1 LAIEVID
8 SAIVLLM
15 NLSSTGSVTIPIS
28 LFPLMINILLV
39 DDQNL
44 IRQGLKA
51 LLELEPDLQII
62 GEAENGQVAIDLTKE
77 LQPNVVLMDIRMPIM
92 DGVMATKEICRQFPD
107 VNILILTTFDDDTYV
122 SAAIEYGAKGY
133 LLKDTPSEEIAAA
146 IRAVDRGYTHLAPGM
161 IEKVISGRVSEPTI
175 SLPTELADLT
185 PRELEVLK
193 LIAAGANN
201 REIAQKLYISEGT
214 VKNHVTNLLNRL
226 NLRDR
231 TQAAILAKTY
241 LSI

>member
-1 LAIEVID
+1 
-8 SAIVLLM
+8 M
-15 NLSSTGSVTIPIS
+15 IS
-28 LFPLMINILLV
+28 ILLV

-51 LLELEPDLQII
+51 LLELEPDLKVI
-62 GEAENGQVAIDLTKE
+62 GEAENGQLAIECVAK
-77 LQPNVVLMDIRMPIM
+77 LQPNVVLMDIRMPVM
-92 DGVMATKEICRQFPD
+92 DGVTATKEICQQFPQ
-107 VNILILTTFDDDTYV
+107 VHILILTTFDDDTYV
-122 SAAIEYGAKGY
+122 AAAIKYGAKGY

-146 IRAVDRGYTHLAPGM
+146 IRAVDRGYTPLAPGM
-161 IEKVISGRVSEPTI
+161 IEKVISGQVHESEVA
-175 SLPTELADLT
+175 LPPEIAELT

-193 LIAAGANN
+193 LIATGDNN

-231 TQAAILAKTY
+231 TQAAILANTY
-241 LSI
+241 FDR

>member
-1 LAIEVID
+1 
-8 SAIVLLM
+8 
-15 NLSSTGSVTIPIS
+15 
-28 LFPLMINILLV
+28 MIKLVLV

-51 LLELEPDLQII
+51 LLELESDLQIV
-62 GEAENGQVAIDLTKE
+62 GEAENGQVAIDLVQE
-77 LQPNVVLMDIRMPIM
+77 LQPSVVLMDIRMPVM
-92 DGVMATKEICRQFPD
+92 DGVTATKEICQRFPQ

-122 SAAIEYGAKGY
+122 SAAIGHGAKGY

-161 IEKVISGRVSEPTI
+161 MAKVMSGKTSEAVI
-175 SLPTELADLT
+175 VLPLELQELT

-193 LIAAGANN
+193 LIATGANN
-201 REIAQKLYISEGT
+201 KEIAQELYISEGT
-214 VKNHVTNLLNRL
+214 VKNHVTNLLSRL

-241 LSI
+241 LR

>member
-1 LAIEVID
+1 
-8 SAIVLLM
+8 
-15 NLSSTGSVTIPIS
+15 
-28 LFPLMINILLV
+28 MIRLLLV

-51 LLELEPDLQII
+51 LLELEPDLCVV
-62 GEAENGQVAIDLTKE
+62 GEAENGVVAIECVRMLA
-77 LQPNVVLMDIRMPIM
+77 PNVVLMDIRMPVM
-92 DGVMATKEICRQFPD
+92 DGVTATREICQQFPL
-107 VNILILTTFDDDTYV
+107 VNVLVLTTFDDDTYV
-122 SAAIEYGAKGY
+122 SAAIANGAKGY

-161 IEKVISGRVSEPTI
+161 LAKVMSQQAQAT
-175 SLPTELADLT
+175 SLPPELTELT

-193 LIAAGANN
+193 LIAKGANN

-231 TQAAILAKTY
+231 TQAAIFANTY
-241 LSI
+241 L

>member
-1 LAIEVID
+1 
-8 SAIVLLM
+8 
-15 NLSSTGSVTIPIS
+15 
-28 LFPLMINILLV
+28 MINILLV

-62 GEAENGQVAIDLTKE
+62 GEAENGQIAIDLTRE

-92 DGVMATKEICRQFPD
+92 DGVMATREICRQFPD
-107 VNILILTTFDDDTYV
+107 VNILILTTFDDDKYV

-161 IEKVISGRVSEPTI
+161 MEKIISGRVNEPEI
-175 SLPTELADLT
+175 ALPTELADLT